1 MIDKLNDIIDE
12 VDVNS
17 IKKDMKKC
25 AKGVK
30 KDLRKDL
37 KKTKKQVNKITKKK
51 DESLG
56 KDLLLASVFGAAATT
71 LFVAFLKKYE
81 AR

>member
-12 VDVNS
+12 MDVNS
-17 IKKDMKKC
+17 IKRDMKKY

-30 KDLRKDL
+30 KDLKKDI
-37 KKTKKQVNKITKKK
+37 KKTKKQVNKMTKKK

-56 KDLLLASVFGAAATT
+56 KDIFLASVLGAAATT

-81 AR
+81 DR